1 MVFPH
6 LVGSRIGWFLR
17 NHLVGLATDSRPKT
31 WHSTHGGWK
40 LALSWVDSG
49 SHDFFGEKPIASE
62 FSKLSFLVA
71 VNGQNKTFTKTG
83 QEYTVETWRE
93 TEGCV

>member
-49 SHDFFGEKPIASE
+49 SRDFSVEKPMASA
-62 FSKLSFLVA
+62 FSKSSFLVA

-83 QEYTVETWRE
+83 QEYTVETG
-93 TEGCV
+93 TLVAVDA